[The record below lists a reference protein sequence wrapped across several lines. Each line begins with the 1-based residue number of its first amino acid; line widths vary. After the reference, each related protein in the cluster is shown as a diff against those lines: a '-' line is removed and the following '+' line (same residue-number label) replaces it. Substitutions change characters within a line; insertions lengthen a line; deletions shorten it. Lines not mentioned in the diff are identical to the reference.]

1 MSLSR
6 ERDARDDLLSQI
18 RIGDKV
24 VITKGKDF
32 GLQGEVTGTF
42 DRGSWIGVE
51 VMFLDNETETYRK
64 NHVRKVWPGLKPEE
78 HPVGGWAALQSRHGG
93 RTPTPCVDQQVRHKT
108 RGTKGRIVRV
118 NAGSV
123 LYASKSST
131 TMHAPESQLQVQ
143 NPDGSWSDFATDEV
157 VRPAVPIRN
166 LPDPFC
172 QIREVRG
179 KPDTDQDPSRWSAH
193 DAKGN
198 LIAHLNVTE
207 ARNLMVQLSWEF
219 GS

>member
-51 VMFLDNETETYRK
+51 VTFLDNETETYRK

-78 HPVGGWAALQSRHGG
+78 HPVGGWAALQSRHGS
-93 RTPTPCVDQQVRHKT
+93 RTPTPCVDQQVR
-108 RGTKGRIVRV
+108 
-118 NAGSV
+118 
-123 LYASKSST
+123 
-131 TMHAPESQLQVQ
+131 
-143 NPDGSWSDFATDEV
+143 
-157 VRPAVPIRN
+157 
-166 LPDPFC
+166 
-172 QIREVRG
+172 
-179 KPDTDQDPSRWSAH
+179 
-193 DAKGN
+193 
-198 LIAHLNVTE
+198 
-207 ARNLMVQLSWEF
+207 
-219 GS
+219 